1 MTQIY
6 YKSPVG
12 LINIKHTEKG
22 IYSLTFEAKEIKNIN
37 YSSNLPLILK
47 TCIDQLNAYFQ
58 GTLKRFDLTL
68 DLEKQGTEFQRL
80 VWKNLIQIGY
90 ATTVSYKDL
99 AQKIDRPKAYRAVGS
114 ANGAN
119 PFSIIVPC
127 HRVIQNNGNIGG
139 YGGEVWRKKWLLE
152 HELKYDSSIN

>member
-47 TCIDQLNAYFQ
+47 TSWVGCLICQIVVQTSCLNLKDRVFFERFLKQL
-58 GTLKRFDLTL
+58 LSIRF
-68 DLEKQGTEFQRL
+68 
-80 VWKNLIQIGY
+80 
-90 ATTVSYKDL
+90 
-99 AQKIDRPKAYRAVGS
+99 
-114 ANGAN
+114 
-119 PFSIIVPC
+119 
-127 HRVIQNNGNIGG
+127 
-139 YGGEVWRKKWLLE
+139 
-152 HELKYDSSIN
+152 